1 MKRLLWA
8 VAGVACLVGFG
19 GKGVTGAGAAEP
31 PAGGK
36 ERTLLEQEFLEAE
49 RTTPTATGRGMT
61 RTAATPVTFASTVRF
76 VRVWVL
82 ESAGGRLDVTRGGRQ
97 VW

>member
-1 MKRLLWA
+1 MKRLLRA
-8 VAGVACLVGFG
+8 VAVCVVGFAVECVG
-19 GKGVTGAGAAEP
+19 EVGAAEP

-36 ERTLLEQEFLEAE
+36 ERTLLEQEFFESE
-49 RTTPTATGRGMT
+49 RPTPMAARRGET
-61 RTAATPVTFASTVRF
+61 RPAGTPVSLASTVRF

-82 ESAGGRLDVTRGGRQ
+82 ESAGGRLDVTRERRQ